1 VLKRAKRLGLWVTR
15 LASIWANGGFDA
27 NATIQQNYLSP
38 KVLKSRRFMYAVD
51 QYLQDAAN
59 AD

>member
-1 VLKRAKRLGLWVTR
+1 VTR